1 MAHAFPEEIVFAV
14 EALRRG
20 EVVAYPT
27 ETFYGL
33 GVNALDELALARLRL
48 LKGRGADKA
57 ISILVSNASMLER
70 VCAEIPPLARRLIA
84 KHWPGALTLVLPARA
99 DLPQPL
105 VQDGCVAVRISS
117 HPTAQALVTAFGAP
131 VTTTSAN
138 LAGQPPASTPEMVE
152 EAFEGRCRVIHAG
165 ATPGGA
171 ASTIV
176 RIRDGNLEVLR
187 RGAIDPHAVV
197 ADAAD
202 SPPPREPSRPREPP
216 DDR

>member
-57 ISILVSNASMLER
+57 ISILISDVKMLDR
-70 VCAEIPPLARRLIA
+70 VCPSVPPLGRKLMAR
-84 KHWPGALTLVLPARA
+84 HWPGPLTLVLPARP

-105 VQDGCVAVRISS
+105 LQDGCVAVRISS
-117 HPTAQALVTAFGAP
+117 HPTAQALVAAFGAP

-138 LAGQPPASTPEMVE
+138 RAGEPPASTPEMVE
-152 EAFEGRCRVIHAG
+152 EAFEGRCRVIH
-165 ATPGGA
+165 GGVTQGGS

-176 RIRDGNLEVLR
+176 RIRDGNIEVLR
-187 RGAIDPHAVV
+187 RGAIDPSL
-197 ADAAD
+197 AD
-202 SPPPREPSRPREPP
+202 PEGPHEPP
-216 DDR
+216 ARPPGSDDR

>member
-1 MAHAFPEEIVFAV
+1 MVHAFPEEIVFAA

-33 GVNALDELALARLRL
+33 GVNALDELALARLRA

-57 ISILVSNASMLER
+57 ISILVSDVDMLSR
-70 VCAEIPPLARRLIA
+70 VCATVPPLARKLID
-84 KHWPGALTLVLPARA
+84 KYWPGPLTLVLPARE

-105 VQDGCVAVRISS
+105 LEAGCVAVRVSS
-117 HPTAQALVTAFGAP
+117 HPTARALVAAFGSP

-138 LAGQPPASTPEMVE
+138 HAGDPPASTPEAVE
-152 EAFEGRCRVIHAG
+152 EAFQGRCRVIHAG
-165 ATPGGA
+165 TTPGGA

-176 RIRDGNLEVLR
+176 RIRGATMEVLR
-187 RGAIDPHAVV
+187 QGAIHPEGD
-197 ADAAD
+197 
-202 SPPPREPSRPREPP
+202 
-216 DDR
+216 

>member
-1 MAHAFPEEIVFAV
+1 
-14 EALRRG
+14 
-20 EVVAYPT
+20 
-27 ETFYGL
+27 
-33 GVNALDELALARLRL
+33 VNALDELALARLRL

>member
-1 MAHAFPEEIVFAV
+1 LVLGHAFPEEIVFAA

-33 GVNALDELALARLRL
+33 GVNALDELALARLRV

-57 ISILVSNASMLER
+57 ISILVSDVEMLSR
-70 VCAEIPPLARRLIA
+70 VCKTISPLARKLIA
-84 KHWPGALTLVLPARA
+84 KYWPGALTLVLPARD

-105 VQDGCVAVRISS
+105 VEAGCVAVRVSS
-117 HPTAQALVTAFGAP
+117 HPTAQALVAAFGSP

-138 LAGQPPASTPEMVE
+138 NAGDPPASTPEAVE
-152 EAFEGRCRVIHAG
+152 EIFQGRCRVIHAG

-176 RIRDGNLEVLR
+176 RVRGTKLEVLR
-187 RGAIDPHAVV
+187 QGAIHPE
-197 ADAAD
+197 AD
-202 SPPPREPSRPREPP
+202 
-216 DDR
+216 

>member
-1 MAHAFPEEIVFAV
+1 MGHAFPEEIVFAA

-33 GVNALDELALARLRL
+33 GVNALDELALARLRV

-57 ISILVSNASMLER
+57 ISILVSDVEMLSR
-70 VCAEIPPLARRLIA
+70 VCKTIPPLARKLIA
-84 KHWPGALTLVLPARA
+84 KYWPGALTLVLPARD

-105 VQDGCVAVRISS
+105 VEAGCVAVRVSS
-117 HPTAQALVTAFGAP
+117 HPTAQALVAAFGSP

-138 LAGQPPASTPEMVE
+138 NAGDPPASTPEAVE
-152 EAFEGRCRVIHAG
+152 EIFQGRCRVIHAG

-176 RIRDGNLEVLR
+176 RIRGTMMEVLR
-187 RGAIDPHAVV
+187 QGAIHPEGD
-197 ADAAD
+197 
-202 SPPPREPSRPREPP
+202 
-216 DDR
+216 

>member
-1 MAHAFPEEIVFAV
+1 MTHAFPEEIVFAV

-33 GVNALDELALARLRL
+33 GVNALDELALARLRA

-57 ISILVSNASMLER
+57 ISILVSDVDMLSR
-70 VCAEIPPLARRLIA
+70 VCATIPPLARKLIA
-84 KHWPGALTLVLPARA
+84 KHWPGALTLVLPARD

-105 VQDGCVAVRISS
+105 VEAGCVAVRVSS
-117 HPTAQALVTAFGAP
+117 HPTAQALVAAFGAP

-138 LAGQPPASTPEMVE
+138 NAGDPPASTPEAVE
-152 EAFEGRCRVIHAG
+152 EMFQGRCRVIHAG

-176 RIRDGNLEVLR
+176 RIRGTTLEVLR
-187 RGAIDPHAVV
+187 QGAIHPEA
-197 ADAAD
+197 
-202 SPPPREPSRPREPP
+202 E
-216 DDR
+216 

>member
-1 MAHAFPEEIVFAV
+1 MVHAFPEEIVFAA

-33 GVNALDELALARLRL
+33 GVNALDELALARLRA

-57 ISILVSNASMLER
+57 ISILVSDVDMLSR
-70 VCAEIPPLARRLIA
+70 VCATVPPLARKLID
-84 KHWPGALTLVLPARA
+84 KYWPGPLTLVLPARE

-105 VQDGCVAVRISS
+105 LEAGCVAVRVSS
-117 HPTAQALVTAFGAP
+117 HPTARALVAAFGSP

-138 LAGQPPASTPEMVE
+138 QAGDPPATTPEAVE
-152 EAFEGRCRVIHAG
+152 EAFQGRCRVIHAG
-165 ATPGGA
+165 TTPGGA

-176 RIRDGNLEVLR
+176 RIRGATMEVLR
-187 RGAIDPHAVV
+187 QGAIHPEGD
-197 ADAAD
+197 
-202 SPPPREPSRPREPP
+202 
-216 DDR
+216 